1 MDDENDTKKE
11 MLTIE
16 FISDIDC
23 LDEKELVSEIVG
35 MTNTEGGVLYLEVE
49 DNGEIT
55 VVHKKHKMKWQVVVV
70 WMVVPSYRLV

>member
-1 MDDENDTKKE
+1 

-16 FISDIDC
+16 FIRDIDC

-55 VVHKKHKMKWQVVVV
+55 VVHKKHKMKW
-70 WMVVPSYRLV
+70 

>member
-1 MDDENDTKKE
+1 MQKRPENDRIVIVGIDDENDTKKE
-11 MLTIE
+11 MLTVE
-16 FISDIDC
+16 FIRDIDC

-55 VVHKKHKMKWQVVVV
+55 VVHKKHKMKW
-70 WMVVPSYRLV
+70 